1 MGPSSNNGLPNE
13 SRLQNSSNK
22 MLVEGGMG
30 GVWEVREGWEGW
42 EGCER
47 GGSEEERMDEILLV
61 IGKKRGRESER
72 EGEKVGKEVGSGERR
87 EKL

>member
-1 MGPSSNNGLPNE
+1 MGPSSNDGLPNE

-30 GVWEVREGWEGW
+30 GEGGVGGVW
-42 EGCER
+42 GCER
-47 GGSEEERMDEILLV
+47 GGSEEERMDEFLLV
-61 IGKKRGRESER
+61 IGKSER